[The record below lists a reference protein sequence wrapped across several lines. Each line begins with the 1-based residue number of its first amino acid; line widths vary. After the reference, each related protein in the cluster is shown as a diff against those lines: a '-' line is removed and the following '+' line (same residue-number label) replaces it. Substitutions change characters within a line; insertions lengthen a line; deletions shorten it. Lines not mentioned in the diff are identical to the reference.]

1 MYSRNTYCYRDV
13 QKLSAGAL
21 VPACRG
27 QQELP
32 LHLPHLAVR
41 SAQGPFSEVQKVDD
55 YVYTSL
61 EQLNLMPRPALGSN
75 KTHRKGLCKVICC
88 FYSNNHGIGGDTAQN
103 SSSNQH

>member
-1 MYSRNTYCYRDV
+1 MLLQRCSKAWRG
-13 QKLSAGAL
+13 LSAGAS

-27 QQELP
+27 RQELP

-61 EQLNLMPRPALGSN
+61 EQLNLMPRAALGSN
-75 KTHRKGLCKVICC
+75 KTHRKDLCKVICR